1 MHRVFRRSASPANDP
16 IQQPQRRPFVWRN
29 CGGTG
34 VSMNDFIAVKR
45 PPMLVAYLDRQ
56 DIGVVRLAL
65 ILGHQLPEVSK

>member
-1 MHRVFRRSASPANDP
+1 
-16 IQQPQRRPFVWRN
+16 
-29 CGGTG
+29 
-34 VSMNDFIAVKR
+34 MNDFIAVKR